1 MAASHRIAITV
12 TSSTKSCSSRKSCSS
27 CPKTISFNQKQGKV
41 RIPDSAYSA
50 FPLFRIPY
58 FRATLIF
65 RSSTWRPFTCKS

>member
-1 MAASHRIAITV
+1 MARSHRIARTV
-12 TSSTKSCSSRKSCSS
+12 LFILSKNILS
-27 CPKTISFNQKQGKV
+27 KTNSFNQKQRKF
-41 RIPDSAYSA
+41 RIPHSAYSV